1 MKSFRIFESLF
12 EWLLLSPLLFLP
24 MLVMA
29 QDSAELYNA
38 RCAACHEA
46 PANEAVRA
54 PARSVLAEQPPE
66 TIYRVLTQGVMRIQA
81 SGLTN
86 MQMQSLSEYIS
97 GRPMSELNLTMTTNL
112 CADNPR
118 MGNPV
123 LGAGLEWLGQ

>member
-1 MKSFRIFESLF
+1 MKIFRILECLF
-12 EWLLLSPLLFLP
+12 EWFLLSPLLFLP

-81 SGLTN
+81 
-86 MQMQSLSEYIS
+86 
-97 GRPMSELNLTMTTNL
+97 
-112 CADNPR
+112 
-118 MGNPV
+118 
-123 LGAGLEWLGQ
+123 

>member
-1 MKSFRIFESLF
+1 MKNFRISERLL
-12 EWLLLSPLLFLP
+12 EGIVLATLLSLP
-24 MLVMA
+24 VTVLA
-29 QDSAELYNA
+29 QDSAELYDA

-86 MQMQSLSEYIS
+86 MQMQSLSEYIA

-112 CADNPR
+112 
-118 MGNPV
+118 
-123 LGAGLEWLGQ
+123 